1 MKTNRL
7 GDDVDEVGGVST
19 VPFALGKARL
29 YRTMLQH
36 TKLVH

>member
-1 MKTNRL
+1 MNGL
-7 GDDVDEVGGVST
+7 GNDVVEVGRVST
-19 VPFALGKARL
+19 VPFARGKARL